1 MRERHFMEDENELP
15 FLVSETRESEPSRA
29 YERSQRK
36 SLDDIVASM
45 RLMPS
50 EEMRL
55 KAKLVEFLN
64 ARDCTN
70 LTVDGIGP
78 YYVFAFTR
86 ENEYI
91 TTTNEFEYD
100 TGLRVDRIF
109 SDCFTTNNYDRLI
122 ANPRFQAMIRKT
134 GMEFVNLSGGYEC
147 TYSLA
152 KEEFTLDDRIRVNV
166 HLKAGSEDRL
176 YPLDL
181 DRMELD
187 EDYMKL

>member
-1 MRERHFMEDENELP
+1 MEDENELP
-15 FLVSETRESEPSRA
+15 FLVSETRESESSRT
-29 YERSQRK
+29 YERPQRK

-45 RLMPS
+45 RLTRS
-50 EEMRL
+50 DAMRL
-55 KAKLVEFLN
+55 KGKLVEFLN

-78 YYVFAFTR
+78 EYVFSFTR

-91 TTTNEFEYD
+91 RTIDEFEYD
-100 TGLRVDRIF
+100 STFRLERIF
-109 SDCFTTNNYDRLI
+109 SDCFTTHNYDRLMR
-122 ANPRFQAMIRKT
+122 NPRFQAMIEKT

-152 KEEFTLDDRIRVNV
+152 REEFTLDDRIRVNV

-176 YPLDL
+176 YHLDL

-187 EDYMKL
+187 GDYMKL